1 MSRKY
6 GSHKESGHKFSQIPN
21 ANIQRSTFDR
31 SHGHKTTIQFAG
43 RLYPILVD
51 EVLPG
56 DTFNCRAHIF
66 ARQATPHSPVM
77 DNLKLSTF
85 TFFVPYRLLW
95 ANWEKF
101 MGAQDNPGDT
111 TDFTIPQTT
120 MVASETGKQGG
131 FYDLAGIPPDAG
143 EKTVSA
149 LPGRAMA
156 LIWNEW
162 FRDQDLQDSKT
173 FTDDDGPD
181 DANDYNSARV
191 RGKYRD
197 YFTSA
202 RPFLQKT
209 PDHLNEPLIV
219 SGVYPVTPDTDG
231 IARYRI
237 EGTSGNDRWF
247 WGDSGQDNVDT
258 GTSTW
263 ADTGRMQWAF
273 PHLEVDFDA
282 GSGGTTNTINEL
294 RMAFQMQK
302 LFERDARGGTRYTE
316 IIKSHFGVTSPDS
329 RVQRPEF
336 LGGGTQDIN
345 TTIVATTSASIGG
358 GASGKVGEL
367 GAYATSAG
375 SGHSWA
381 KSFTEHGIVITLMCV
396 DAPLTY
402 QRGVHRMWTRLTKY
416 DFYWPAL
423 SNIGEQA
430 IRNDEIHADSSANDP
445 LVFGY
450 VPRYDEYRHM
460 PSRTSSLM
468 RSAHPTSLD
477 VWHLAQDFADTL
489 PVLGDTFIRSNPPMA
504 RINAI
509 TDEDDFIVDIHFQ
522 YRCTRPMPTYSVPGL
537 IDHF

>member
-6 GSHKESGHKFSQIPN
+6 GNHTASGHKFSQIPS

-43 RLYPILVD
+43 RLYPILLD

-66 ARQATPHSPVM
+66 ARQATPFQPLL
-77 DNLKLSTF
+77 DNLKLTTF
-85 TFFVPYRLLW
+85 TFFIPMRLLW
-95 ANWEKF
+95 KNWEKF

-111 TDFTIPQTT
+111 TDYTIPQTT
-120 MVASETGKQGG
+120 MVASEAGRQGG
-131 FYDLAGIPPDAG
+131 FYDLAGIPPDCG
-143 EKTVSA
+143 EKVVSA

-156 LIWNEW
+156 LVYNEW
-162 FRDQDLQDSKT
+162 FRDQDLQDSKV

-197 YFTSA
+197 YFTQA
-202 RPFLQKT
+202 RPFLQKQ
-209 PDHLNEPLIV
+209 PEHLNEPLIV
-219 SGVYPVTPDTDG
+219 SGVYPVTPKTG
-231 IARYRI
+231 NPRPHWRI
-237 EGTSGNDRWF
+237 EGSTGNDKWF
-247 WGDSGQDNVDT
+247 FGDNTQDNVDIDP
-258 GTSTW
+258 GTW
-263 ADTGRMQWAF
+263 AESGPIAWAF
-273 PHLEVDFDA
+273 PNLEVDFDS

-336 LGGGTQDIN
+336 LGGGSQDIS
-345 TTIVATTSASIGG
+345 TTAVPVTSDA
-358 GASGKVGEL
+358 ASGIVGEL

-381 KSFTEHGIVITLMCV
+381 KSFTEHGYVLTLMCV

-402 QRGVHRMWTRLTKY
+402 QKGVHRMWTRLTKY

-430 IRNDEIHADSSANDP
+430 IRNDEIHADVVGGKDA

-477 VWHLAQDFADTL
+477 VWHLAQDFEDTL
-489 PVLGDTFIRSNPPMA
+489 PVLGDTFIRSNPPMD

-509 TDEDDFIVDIHFQ
+509 TTEDHFIVDIHFQ